1 MKVPQNIKRIK
12 VSELGEVYFRFSIKS
27 KRVKVLVNR
36 IGDLHL
42 VIPKCETLKNAIKF
56 AISHKKWIQKNI
68 STHKKNIKIIDFDID
83 PNKLK
88 VFKESMIVRINKIS
102 DLNGLPYK
110 NIYFKHMFSRW
121 GSCSRINN
129 ISLNV
134 LLYHL
139 SEDLKDY
146 VIKHELV
153 HTKIKNHG
161 NGFWKML
168 ESICENSK
176 KKNYTLNNSYFI
188 KTY

>member
-1 MKVPQNIKRIK
+1 MKVQQNIKRIK

-27 KRVKVLVNR
+27 KRVKVFVNR

-42 VIPKCETLKNAIKF
+42 VIPKFETLKNAIEF
-56 AISHKKWIQKNI
+56 AILHKKWIQRNI

-102 DLNGLPYK
+102 DINSLPYK
-110 NIYFKHMFSRW
+110 KIYFKHMFSRW
-121 GSCSRINN
+121 GSCSRTNN
-129 ISLNV
+129 ISLNN
-134 LLYHL
+134 LLYHI
-139 SEDLKDY
+139 SGDLKDY

-161 NGFWKML
+161 NKFWKML
-168 ESICENSK
+168 ENICENSK
-176 KKNYTLNNSYFI
+176 KKRDILNNSYFI